1 MKIKFSRGKA
11 TGKLVGI
18 QNIYFTVD
26 DEDNKINITK
36 VEYDKKHIFNNKVFH
51 RRIKH
56 VRT

>member
-1 MKIKFSRGKA
+1 MGKSA
-11 TGKLVGI
+11 PHILLLFLLNGKNSHSG
-18 QNIYFTVD
+18 Y